1 MFYRGRTVR
10 SSRTVRPL
18 LDENGAN
25 THHLLVRGHRVND
38 TQGGA
43 LTRVTAD
50 AVLIDPKVV
59 AVVLAVLL
67 LMMRCEKVI

>member
-1 MFYRGRTVR
+1 MVRTPTIIR
-10 SSRTVRPL
+10 F
-18 LDENGAN
+18 G
-25 THHLLVRGHRVND
+25 GHRVND
-38 TQGGA
+38 AQGSA